1 MELKLKNNISEIN
14 NIFRI
19 IYVYLYLVKLQLIT
33 KSNELF
39 YDPKKYEEIKNNFI
53 LIQIILHQ

>member
-1 MELKLKNNISEIN
+1 M
-14 NIFRI
+14 
-19 IYVYLYLVKLQLIT
+19 YVYLHLVKLQLIT